1 MATTFEQLKKRYKFN
16 TKIKGPVYRELVL
29 NNVNI
34 IQKIT
39 DHWRENE
46 HFAWPDSPYYQG
58 VGLHYSLQSKIDPR
72 EKQVCGYRDQD
83 CYNDTLSYDQEI
95 YNNFISNITG
105 FKTVRSKI
113 TQMNYAP
120 NAGDHTLWHNDET
133 PFEALRVIIPLESD
147 PVFKFQLEDRDPM
160 WLEPGKIYAFD
171 QSIPHR
177 VFCSDQTF
185 NSRLHLVLGITT
197 WFHYIEGMWIPN
209 EHCETTHPMDLLD
222 TLEII

>member
-1 MATTFEQLKKRYKFN
+1 MPTTFEHLKKKYKLN
-16 TKIKGPVYRELVL
+16 TKIKGPAYRELDL
-29 NNVNI
+29 DNVNI
-34 IQKIT
+34 IQKIA

-46 HFAWPDSPYYQG
+46 HHCWPDSPHYRG

-72 EKQVCGYRDQD
+72 EKQVCGYREQD

-95 YNNFISNITG
+95 PNNFLRSITG

-113 TQMNYAP
+113 TEMEFAP
-120 NAGDHTLWHNDET
+120 NIDDHKLWHNDET
-133 PFEALRVIIPLESD
+133 PFEALRVVIPLESD
-147 PVFKFQLEDRDPM
+147 RVFKFQLDNRDPI
-160 WLEPGKIYAFD
+160 WLAPGKIYAFD

-177 VFCSDQTF
+177 VFCSDQTLNTRF
-185 NSRLHLVLGITT
+185 HLVLGIVT

-209 EHCETTHPMDLLD
+209 EHCAKTHPMDLLD